1 METMDSHE
9 VKTICSKVKNIIP
22 FSYLEETDLRHLVE
36 QSRVEQYKAG
46 SYILKAGDPSQKT
59 LYFILEGQ
67 ARAVAKIGIEESVA
81 TTWNEGYFFGVTV
94 MYSEEP
100 YPISMIAA
108 TDISCLLI
116 NLEIFQ
122 KALGQSEKFA
132 GFFIKILASRLN
144 ELYLT
149 FSEYNPGERIIEG
162 PILRRKIADICNHR
176 VVTADPEEK
185 IGEIAKK
192 MSSSKVSSVVITAD
206 DGKPLGIITEQ
217 DLVAKILSADNPNT
231 GELAQ
236 TIMSENLVKVKPEDF
251 SYQALLMMIK
261 HNTSHIIVC
270 DENDLLIGI
279 ITRKELIQDGRSGA
293 LSVVKGIDQQD
304 TFSGLAEVIREV
316 DLIKQALLADRAHAS
331 VICAIISELYDRVTR
346 KIVEMAVMEMIS
358 NGKGEPPSDFTFI
371 SMGSAGRME
380 QFTRTDQDNGIIFA
394 DNLADN
400 ASEYFL
406 EIGKI
411 IVRGLE
417 ECGFKRCSGD
427 VMAEN
432 PHWCLP
438 LSLWKKRLEEWTNNL
453 DSQNIRDMTIF
464 LDFRFISGER
474 ELFSELKDFTRSL
487 FMKANHAQ
495 LFMAEDDLK
504 HRASLNMF
512 GGFITE
518 KKESGRRQLNLKH
531 TAQVHMVDC
540 LRLFALREGIDE
552 TNSFER
558 IHRLRERKVFRGD
571 EAEYMEAAYETML
584 MLRIKKAVENIKKGL
599 EPDSQVEPQRLTKR
613 ERIQLKETI
622 LTVGRL
628 QGLVAHAFHVQKK

>member
-1 METMDSHE
+1 MEVMDSHN
-9 VKTICSKVKNIIP
+9 VKAICSKVKNIIP
-22 FSYLEETDLRHLVE
+22 FSYLEEADLRLLVE
-36 QSRVEQYKAG
+36 ESRVENYKAG
-46 SYILKAGDPSQKT
+46 NYILRDGEPSQKT
-59 LYFILEGQ
+59 LFFILEGQ
-67 ARAVAKIGIEESVA
+67 ARAIAKIGIEESVA

-94 MYSEEP
+94 MFSEEP
-100 YPISMIAA
+100 YPISMVAA
-108 TDISCLLI
+108 SDLSCLLI
-116 NLEIFQ
+116 NQEVFQ
-122 KALGQSEKFA
+122 KALGQSDKFA

-162 PILRRKIADICNHR
+162 PILRRKIADICNNR
-176 VVTADPEEK
+176 VVTAMPGDK
-185 IGEIAKK
+185 IGEIARK
-192 MSSSKVSSVVITAD
+192 MSGSKVSSVVITAN
-206 DGKPLGIITEQ
+206 DGRPVGIITEK
-217 DLVAKILSADNPNT
+217 DLVAKILSAENPNP

-236 TIMSENLVKVKPEDF
+236 AIMSKSLVKVRPEDF

-261 HNTSHIIVC
+261 HNTSHIIVT
-270 DENDLLIGI
+270 DENDFLNGI
-279 ITRKELIQDGRSGA
+279 VTRKELIQNGNSGA
-293 LSVVKGIDQQD
+293 LSIVKGIDQQD
-304 TFSGLAEVIREV
+304 TFSGLAEIISEV
-316 DLIKQALLADRAHAS
+316 DLIKQALLADRTHAS

-346 KIVEMAVMEMIS
+346 KIVEMAGMEMIAK
-358 NGKGEPPSDFTFI
+358 GKGEPPSEFAFI
-371 SMGSAGRME
+371 SMGSAGRKE
-380 QFTRTDQDNGIIFA
+380 QFARTDQDNGIIFA
-394 DNLADN
+394 NNLADN

-406 EIGKI
+406 EMGKI

-417 ECGFKRCSGD
+417 ECGFKRCSGG

-453 DSQNIRDMTIF
+453 DAKNIRDMTIF
-464 LDFRFISGER
+464 LDFRFISGDHK
-474 ELFSELKDFTRSL
+474 LFGELKDFTRSL
-487 FMKANHAQ
+487 FMKARHAQ

-518 KKESGRRQLNLKH
+518 KNESGRRKLNLKN

-558 IHRLRERKVFRGD
+558 IHRLRERKVFKGD

-584 MLRIKKAVENIKKGL
+584 MLRLKKAVENIQKGL
-599 EPDSQVEPQRLTKR
+599 EPDSQIDPQHLTKR
-613 ERIQLKETI
+613 ERIQLKEAI

-628 QGLVAHAFHVQKK
+628 QGLVAHVFHVQKA